1 MVFAGTA
8 FAAEAEAAGGV
19 IVTSNGTEIQTSEG
33 MEAPELDYTFVWW
46 TFILTFGLLFVY
58 YFVVLRISDT
68 EFKKII
74 DAHFGPQA
82 RGEVS
87 RMEWINYVV
96 WAIAILI
103 LVWLVIDAFR
113 IETTYDH
120 DLLVSSVEG
129 EIEKEILDH
138 AHPMTPGQG
147 GS

>member
-1 MVFAGTA
+1 
-8 FAAEAEAAGGV
+8 
-19 IVTSNGTEIQTSEG
+19 
-33 MEAPELDYTFVWW
+33 
-46 TFILTFGLLFVY
+46 
-58 YFVVLRISDT
+58 
-68 EFKKII
+68 
-74 DAHFGPQA
+74 
-82 RGEVS
+82 
-87 RMEWINYVV
+87 MEWVNYVV

-138 AHPMTPGQG
+138 SHLMTPGQG

>member
-1 MVFAGTA
+1 
-8 FAAEAEAAGGV
+8 
-19 IVTSNGTEIQTSEG
+19 
-33 MEAPELDYTFVWW
+33 
-46 TFILTFGLLFVY
+46 
-58 YFVVLRISDT
+58 
-68 EFKKII
+68 
-74 DAHFGPQA
+74 
-82 RGEVS
+82 
-87 RMEWINYVV
+87 MEWINYLV

-138 AHPMTPGQG
+138 VHPAKPPTGG

>member
-1 MVFAGTA
+1 
-8 FAAEAEAAGGV
+8 
-19 IVTSNGTEIQTSEG
+19 
-33 MEAPELDYTFVWW
+33 
-46 TFILTFGLLFVY
+46 
-58 YFVVLRISDT
+58 
-68 EFKKII
+68 
-74 DAHFGPQA
+74 
-82 RGEVS
+82 
-87 RMEWINYVV
+87 MEWVNYVV

-138 AHPMTPGQG
+138 AHPAAPGQG